1 MNISM
6 HNKRETEK
14 LSIKNYKRGRWIS
27 TIIQALGIKT

>member
-6 HNKRETEK
+6 HGRRETEK
-14 LSIKNYKRGRWIS
+14 LNNKNYKCGRWIS